1 MRYEQPKQL
10 LISAKTAGR
19 PVAFMKNSVILL
31 YFAVIVSLICAMS
44 SCHVTK
50 HFKEGESL
58 LKSNKVKF
66 INDQNKKEK
75 NKAWEDLL
83 HVAAQRPNK
92 KVFGFLPLKLWL
104 YTTANYKKET
114 KIKWWIKNK
123 VGEPPVIFDPDLADK
138 SDKLMVNYLQNYGY
152 FYAQVAHQYTTKK
165 KKTKVVYTVNRGIPF
180 KIGKVD
186 FINAPFKT
194 DSMTLSRMYLSRL
207 HPGDRFDISNLKAER
222 DRIETD
228 LKNSGYYFFSKE
240 FVAFDLD
247 TAQRPQVV
255 DIRIRINQ
263 PNDSVKH
270 EQYYL
275 NDIYITSD
283 FGVEP
288 TEGTVKRDTI
298 SIGEFHFM
306 NRKRVVRPNTILDAL
321 FLKHNQLYSKA
332 LYVKTL
338 RTLSNLG
345 AYKFVTI
352 EYQRVPG
359 ADNYLNGVINLT
371 PGKKQT
377 LTAEGQANINY
388 EGFFGIGGGLSYK
401 NRNLTKRSDLF
412 VVDFTS
418 GVQFQFASKQPVRVM
433 TTEYA
438 VSTSYYFNKILFPFP
453 KKFALTIKDKSPKTR
468 LSLRYNY
475 EERYD
480 FDTLGH
486 RAFFYTL
493 HGFNGSFGY
502 EWNQNA
508 FKRHLLTPINFTLFL
523 IPKHGVAFDQRLNA
537 NPTLKSSYQEQ
548 IIFGPSYTFIYS
560 NQRSKN
566 DRKYLYFRSTLETA
580 GNILYAGFA
589 LANIGKKKELPYEIF
604 GKDFSQ
610 FVKGEFD
617 LRGFYQMTPHS
628 SLAGRTFFGIAVPY
642 GNSTSIPFVKQFFC
656 GGPNSLRGF
665 LVRGV
670 GPGGYVD
677 PNKSTT
683 NGFFN
688 QTGDVKLEANI
699 ELRFD
704 LYKWLKAALF
714 TDVGNVWLLNK
725 DAERPL
731 ANFDFTRFW
740 NEFAIDVG
748 AGIRLDF
755 NYFVVRVDY
764 GIGIRDPG
772 ISGSNKWYINKS
784 SPGRF
789 QLAIGYPF

>member
-1 MRYEQPKQL
+1 MRYVQRKL
-10 LISAKTAGR
+10 KLNTAKTAGNL
-19 PVAFMKNSVILL
+19 VALRSLSSRFFVVSFLLLSV
-31 YFAVIVSLICAMS
+31 S

-50 HFKEGESL
+50 NFKEGESL
-58 LKSNKVKF
+58 LKSNKVVF
-66 INDQNKKEK
+66 INDK
-75 NKAWEDLL
+75 NKSEKSKSWEDLL
-83 HVAAQRPNK
+83 HVVAQRPNK
-92 KVFGFLPLKLWL
+92 KVFGFLPFKLWL

-114 KIKWWIKNK
+114 KIKWWVKNK
-123 VGEPPVIFDPDLADK
+123 VGEPPVIFDPDLAEK

-152 FYAQVAHQYTTKK
+152 FYAQVFHQYTTKK
-165 KKTKVVYTVNRGIPF
+165 KKTKVVYTVNRGVQF
-180 KIGKVD
+180 KIGTVEFVK
-186 FINAPFKT
+186 APFKT
-194 DSMTLSRMYLSRL
+194 DSITQSRMYMSRL
-207 HPGDRFDISNLKAER
+207 HLGDRFDINTLKAER

-228 LKNSGYYFFSKE
+228 LKNFGFYFFSKE
-240 FVAFDLD
+240 YVSFDLD
-247 TAQRPQVV
+247 TTHQPQVV
-255 DIRIRINQ
+255 NIRIRVNQ
-263 PNDSVKH
+263 LNDSVKH
-270 EQYYL
+270 EQYYI
-275 NDIYITSD
+275 NDIYVTSD
-283 FGVEP
+283 FGVELTDGLVKP
-288 TEGTVKRDTI
+288 DTVTI
-298 SIGEFHFM
+298 NEFHFLS
-306 NRKRVVRPNTILDAL
+306 RKRVVRPNVILDAL
-321 FLKHNQLYSKA
+321 FINKNQLYSKA
-332 LYVKTL
+332 LYVKSL

-359 ADNYLNGVINLT
+359 PDNLLNCIINLT

-377 LTAEGQANINY
+377 LTAEAQANINY
-388 EGFFGIGGGLSYK
+388 EGFFGVGGGVSYK

-418 GVQFQFASKQPVRVM
+418 GVQFQFANKQPVRVM

-438 VSTSYYFNKILFPFP
+438 AGASYYFNKILFPFP
-453 KKFALTIKDKSPKTR
+453 KKFAQSIKDKSPRTR
-468 LSLRYNY
+468 LSIRYNY

-480 FDTLGH
+480 FDTNGH

-502 EWNQNA
+502 EWNQNE

-523 IPKHGVAFDQRLNA
+523 IPNHGAAFDNRLNA
-537 NPTLKSSYQEQ
+537 NPTLKNSYQEQ
-548 IIFGPSYTFIYS
+548 IIFGPSYTFIYT

-566 DRKYLYFRSTLETA
+566 DRKYLYFRTTLETA

-589 LANIGKKKELPYEIF
+589 LANIGKPKELPYKIF

-610 FVKGEFD
+610 YVRGEFD
-617 LRGFYQMTPHS
+617 LRGFFQMTPHS
-628 SLAGRTFFGIAVPY
+628 SLAGRTFFGMAVPY
-642 GNSTSIPFVKQFFC
+642 GNSTSVPFVKQFFC

-683 NGFFN
+683 SGFFN

-704 LYKWLKAALF
+704 IYKWFKAALF
-714 TDVGNVWLLNK
+714 TDVGNVWLLNQDK
-725 DAERPL
+725 ERPL
-731 ANFDFTRFW
+731 GNFDFSRFW
-740 NEFAIDVG
+740 KEFAIDVG

-772 ISGSNKWYINKS
+772 LSGDSKWYINKS
-784 SPGRF
+784 NPGRF